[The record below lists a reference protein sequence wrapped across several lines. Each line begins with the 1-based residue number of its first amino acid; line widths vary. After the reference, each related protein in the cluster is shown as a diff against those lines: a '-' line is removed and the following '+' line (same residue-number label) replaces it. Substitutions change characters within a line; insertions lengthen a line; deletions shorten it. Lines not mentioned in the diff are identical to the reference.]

1 MQEIFIWDDGKL
13 NTNCTVN
20 KLKHARHTP
29 QTLVWLDINIQSEDE
44 LTKYTDLLAKEFQ
57 LTPLTIETI
66 KEEKERARLV
76 SQHGYLYLVLH
87 GLEFD
92 QETLEASTPKIDM
105 VFDHDF
111 FITIHRGS
119 FKWLDDLIQSVRENS
134 LTSEIV
140 RYGIGSLLHT
150 VLDHLV
156 DSYFPVLDVIDD
168 VVDDLEDAAV
178 DRATTE
184 VQSRIFS
191 MKRALAQ
198 MRRVISPQ
206 VEMTNSIIVYT
217 KDYVPPD
224 FQPYFTD
231 VHDHLVRVFEVLD
244 SYRDLMSSLLD
255 VYLSTVSNRLNEIM
269 KALAIVSTIF
279 LPITFITG
287 VFGQNFGHSPQIEHD
302 SGGNFWIVL
311 GVMAAI
317 ALAELLYFRYRKW
330 L

>member
-1 MQEIFIWDDGKL
+1 MQEILIWKDGKL
-13 NTNCTVN
+13 TTDCTVSM
-20 KLKHARHTP
+20 LKDAHHAP
-29 QTLVWLDINIQSEDE
+29 QSLVWLDLNIQSEDE
-44 LTKYTDLLAKEFQ
+44 LTKYTDLLLQEFQ
-57 LTPLTIETI
+57 LTPLTIDTI

-76 SQHGYLYLVLH
+76 SQHGYLYMVMH

-92 QETLEASTPKIDM
+92 PAMLEARTPKLDI

-111 FITIHRGS
+111 FITVHRGP
-119 FKWLDDLIQSVRENS
+119 FQWLDELIQSVREDN
-134 LTSEIV
+134 LTSEV
-140 RYGIGSLLHT
+140 MRYGIGSLLHT

-156 DSYFPVLDVIDD
+156 DSYFPVIDVIDD
-168 VVDDLEDAAV
+168 VVDGLEDAAV
-178 DRATTE
+178 ERATNE
-184 VQSRIFS
+184 VQGRIFS
-191 MKRALAQ
+191 MKRSLAQ

-206 VEMTNSIIVYT
+206 VEMANSIIVYT

-269 KALAIVSTIF
+269 KVLAIVSTIF

-287 VFGQNFGHSPQIEHD
+287 VFGQNFAHSPQVEHD
-302 SGGNFWIVL
+302 NGWNFWIVL
-311 GVMAAI
+311 VVMALI
-317 ALAELLYFRYRKW
+317 TLAQIMYYRYRKW
-330 L
+330 I